1 MAGSPGRA
9 RASPRPAG
17 SPCSRSSRSRGLSRS
32 EPSAQGVDDPDYFTV
47 LAGIAALAFAAIVL
61 WAAASSR
68 RSPPPVAAVWAA
80 LRRRPVAACDR
91 RCRTACFLLP
101 SAFTGSSLDDALP
114 FILFG
119 HLPGIFGD
127 FVAVADGRTPGVDF
141 ASQYAA
147 LLPYA
152 LWPILSLADYSPA
165 AFTIVATL
173 LSLAALLALWR
184 LFALATRD
192 ELAGL
197 ALYVPVLALS
207 VVPLTIQGD
216 ERLTNASQYQLLPER
231 YLLPLLTA
239 WVLAR
244 HLRGLRPRREWV
256 PIGLAALAAFNNPE
270 FGGPCLS
277 RRSSRWR
284 WPAGRRG
291 RPDARLWPLLRR
303 TAAAVVAVG
312 ALVCAIDLIR
322 TGSLPS
328 PATVLY
334 YSRLFGS
341 QGYGMIAMPVLG
353 LHLAVF
359 ATFAGALIVAAA
371 RARGSEDDRAL
382 TGLLGFAGAFGLLI
396 FVYYGGRSNAYS
408 LIGLFP
414 AWGLALGL
422 LTWIVVQRLRGAS
435 DLAAAARRAGALGV
449 CALVGFGL
457 ALTTVI
463 EVPAPWA
470 QVSRLAHSSSKQS
483 SFDRRRGRA
492 LRRRAVGADEPI
504 AIVGSNGFLI
514 AREVGVTDVSP
525 IEDPVHFVAG
535 TQVQDVIDAL
545 DAEGGRSIFVRD
557 RSFPPPLPG

>member
-1 MAGSPGRA
+1 M
-9 RASPRPAG
+9 
-17 SPCSRSSRSRGLSRS
+17 
-32 EPSAQGVDDPDYFTV
+32 
-47 LAGIAALAFAAIVL
+47 
-61 WAAASSR
+61 
-68 RSPPPVAAVWAA
+68 
-80 LRRRPVAACDR
+80 
-91 RCRTACFLLP
+91 
-101 SAFTGSSLDDALP
+101 
-114 FILFG
+114 
-119 HLPGIFGD
+119 
-127 FVAVADGRTPGVDF
+127 
-141 ASQYAA
+141 
-147 LLPYA
+147 
-152 LWPILSLADYSPA
+152 
-165 AFTIVATL
+165 
-173 LSLAALLALWR
+173 
-184 LFALATRD
+184 
-192 ELAGL
+192 
-197 ALYVPVLALS
+197 PVLALS

-244 HLRGLRPRREWV
+244 HLRGLGPRREWV

-270 FGGPCLS
+270 FGGPCLI
-277 RRSSRWR
+277 
-284 WPAGRRG
+284 ATVVALALARRG
-291 RPDARLWPLLRR
+291 GGDAPGRELWPLLWR

-371 RARGSEDDRAL
+371 RARGGEDDRGL

-435 DLAAAARRAGALGV
+435 DLAGAARRAGALGV

-463 EVPAPWA
+463 DVPAPWS
-470 QVSRLAHSSSKQS
+470 QVSRLADSSSKQS
-483 SFDRRRGRA
+483 SFDLARGRA
-492 LRRRAVGADEPI
+492 LRRRAVGARRAD
-504 AIVGSNGFLI
+504 
-514 AREVGVTDVSP
+514 
-525 IEDPVHFVAG
+525 
-535 TQVQDVIDAL
+535 
-545 DAEGGRSIFVRD
+545 RD
-557 RSFPPPLPG
+557 RGLERLLDRARGRGHRRLADRGPGALRRRHPGPGRDRRARRRGRAIDLRPRPLVSRRRSRA